1 MKLIK
6 TAQKQWENRHE
17 VFTEQIKDLYIGG
30 NEPDLGALESY
41 NDTTKAL
48 QQLIADAI
56 QTNTPFRSLGAGWS
70 WSKIATAKDGIMLD
84 TKSLNLTMNVSAASV
99 SPAYTGDV
107 NKLVFAQ
114 CGNGVWEISRELRA
128 KKLSLKTTGASNGQ
142 TIVGAMSTGAHGSS
156 FDVGAVQ
163 DYVVGMHLIVGPNRH
178 IWLERKSFPVV
189 SASFAEK
196 LQAELVQDDDLFNA
210 ALVSFG
216 NFGIIH
222 AVLVE
227 TEDIFLLETYM
238 QRMPYDATLK
248 NLMET
253 LDFSNAQLPCGN
265 ERPFHFEVRLN
276 PYDMDKGAYV
286 STFYKR
292 PYRAQYQKPVA
303 NGEGLGPGDD
313 APCFIGKIT
322 DAIPALVP
330 VLVNKLLASALTLF
344 NKQFGTLGEIFN
356 NTTLHGKLFSSAIGI
371 PLNQVQRVT
380 DIILELNKTAGP
392 FPGLFAYRYIKK
404 SKATLAFTRFDYT
417 CILELDGSFSDA
429 TMNFYRAVWKK
440 LDEEQIPYTVHW
452 GKMNELNFE
461 RISRM
466 YGNDA
471 HKWIAA
477 RNTLLDAGSRKVFC
491 NPLLQ
496 EWGLDKSL

>member
-6 TAQKQWENRHE
+6 TAQKKWENRHE
-17 VFTEQIKDLYIGG
+17 VFTEQIQDLYIGG

-84 TKSLNLTMNVSAASV
+84 TKPLNLTMNIAPSSV
-99 SPAYTGDV
+99 VPSYTGDV

-163 DYVVGMHLIVGPNRH
+163 DYVIGMHLIVGPNRH
-178 IWLERKSFPVV
+178 IWLERKSAPVV
-189 SASFAEK
+189 APSFIEK
-196 LQAELVQDDDLFNA
+196 LETELVQDDDLFNA

-238 QRMPYDATLK
+238 QRVPYDATLK
-248 NLMET
+248 KLMET

-292 PYRAQYQKPVA
+292 PYRNQYPKPVA

-330 VLVNKLLASALTLF
+330 ILVNKLLAGAFTLF
-344 NKQFGTLGEIFN
+344 SKQFGTLGEIFN

-380 DIILELNKTAGP
+380 DIIFELNKTAGP
-392 FPGLFAYRYIKK
+392 FPGLFSYRFIKK
-404 SKATLAFTRFDYT
+404 SQATLAFTRFNFT
-417 CILELDGSFSDA
+417 CILELDGSFSDT

-440 LDEEQIPYTVHW
+440 LDEEKIPYTVHW

-461 RISRM
+461 RISNM
-466 YGNDA
+466 YGSDA
-471 HKWIAA
+471 DKWIAA
-477 RNTLLDAGSRKVFC
+477 RNTLLDAASRKVFC

>member
-6 TAQKQWENRHE
+6 TAQKKWENRHE
-17 VFTEQIKDLYIGG
+17 VFTEEIKDLYIGG
-30 NEPDLGALESY
+30 NEPDLGALDSY
-41 NDTTKAL
+41 NDTTRAL

-99 SPAYTGDV
+99 NPAYTGDV

-114 CGNGVWEISRELRA
+114 CGNGVWEINRELRA

-142 TIVGAMSTGAHGSS
+142 TIVGAMSTGPHGSS

-163 DYVVGMHLIVGPNRH
+163 DYVVGMHLIVGPQRH

-189 SASFAEK
+189 AASFAEK
-196 LQAELVQDDDLFNA
+196 LQTELVQDDDLFNA

-216 NFGIIH
+216 NFGFIH

-227 TEDIFLLETYM
+227 TEDVFLLETYM

-276 PYDMDKGAYV
+276 PYDMDRGASV
-286 STFYKR
+286 STFYKLA
-292 PYRAQYQKPVA
+292 YRNQYQRPVA
-303 NGEGLGPGDD
+303 NGE
-313 APCFIGKIT
+313 
-322 DAIPALVP
+322 
-330 VLVNKLLASALTLF
+330 
-344 NKQFGTLGEIFN
+344 
-356 NTTLHGKLFSSAIGI
+356 
-371 PLNQVQRVT
+371 
-380 DIILELNKTAGP
+380 
-392 FPGLFAYRYIKK
+392 
-404 SKATLAFTRFDYT
+404 
-417 CILELDGSFSDA
+417 
-429 TMNFYRAVWKK
+429 
-440 LDEEQIPYTVHW
+440 
-452 GKMNELNFE
+452 
-461 RISRM
+461 
-466 YGNDA
+466 
-471 HKWIAA
+471 
-477 RNTLLDAGSRKVFC
+477 
-491 NPLLQ
+491 
-496 EWGLDKSL
+496 

>member
-6 TAQKQWENRHE
+6 TAQKKWENRHE

-30 NEPDLGALESY
+30 NEPDLGALDSY

-84 TKSLNLTMNVSAASV
+84 TKSLNLTMNIAPSSV
-99 SPAYTGDV
+99 QPSYTGDV

-163 DYVVGMHLIVGPNRH
+163 DYVIGMHLIVGPNRH
-178 IWLERKSFPVV
+178 IWLERKSAPVV
-189 SASFAEK
+189 ASSFIEK
-196 LQAELVQDDDLFNA
+196 LETELVQDDDLFNA

-238 QRMPYDATLK
+238 QRLPYDATLK
-248 NLMET
+248 KLMET

-292 PYRAQYQKPVA
+292 PYRNQYQKPVA

-330 VLVNKLLASALTLF
+330 VLVNKLLAGAFTLF
-344 NKQFGTLGEIFN
+344 SKQFGTLGEIFN

-380 DIILELNKTAGP
+380 DIIFELNKTAGP
-392 FPGLFAYRYIKK
+392 FPGLFSYRFIKK
-404 SKATLAFTRFDYT
+404 SQATLAFTRFDFT
-417 CILELDGSFSDA
+417 CILELDGSFSDT

-461 RISRM
+461 RISTM
-466 YGNDA
+466 YGSDA

-477 RNTLLDAGSRKVFC
+477 RNTLLDADSRKVFC

>member
-6 TAQKQWENRHE
+6 TAQKKWENRHE

-30 NEPDLGALESY
+30 NEPDLGALDSY

-84 TKSLNLTMNVSAASV
+84 TKSLNLTMNIAPSSV
-99 SPAYTGDV
+99 VPSYTGDV

-163 DYVVGMHLIVGPNRH
+163 DYVIGLHLIVGPNRH
-178 IWLERKSFPVV
+178 IWLERKSAPVV
-189 SASFAEK
+189 ASAFIEK
-196 LQAELVQDDDLFNA
+196 LETELVQDDDLFNA

-292 PYRAQYQKPVA
+292 PYRNQYPKPVV

-322 DAIPALVP
+322 DAVPALVP
-330 VLVNKLLASALTLF
+330 LLVNKLLAGAFTLF
-344 NKQFGTLGEIFN
+344 SKQFGTLGEIFN
-356 NTTLHGKLFSSAIGI
+356 NTTLHGRLFSTAIGI
-371 PLNQVQRVT
+371 PLNQVHRVT
-380 DIILELNKTAGP
+380 DIIFELNKTAGP
-392 FPGLFAYRYIKK
+392 FPGLFSFRFVKK
-404 SKATLAFTRFDYT
+404 SQATLAFTRFNFT
-417 CILELDGSFSDA
+417 CILELDGAFSA
-429 TMNFYRAVWKK
+429 TTMNFYRAVWKK

-452 GKMNELNFE
+452 GKMNELNVE
-461 RISRM
+461 RISNM
-466 YGNDA
+466 YGTDA
-471 HKWIAA
+471 DKWIAA
-477 RNTLLDAGSRKVFC
+477 RNTLLDADCRKVFC